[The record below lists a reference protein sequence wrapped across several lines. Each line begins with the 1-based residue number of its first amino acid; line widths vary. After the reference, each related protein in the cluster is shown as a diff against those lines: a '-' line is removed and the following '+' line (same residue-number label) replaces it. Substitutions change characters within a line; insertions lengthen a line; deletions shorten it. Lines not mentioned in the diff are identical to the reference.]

1 MDSIQSIVRHT
12 AASGYN
18 IPDFWMY
25 AAIAEFAIILILG
38 TALFHKRKQAARNS
52 TKEKIMHEGDIDF
65 NNVINSSFKSKTLF
79 DSLKKECHPDRFTD
93 KELNDKAT
101 EIFGL
106 LVANKRNYTALL
118 ALKER
123 AEKELNITFK
133 NE

>member
-65 NNVINSSFKSKTLF
+65 NNVINSSFKSKALF
-79 DSLKKECHPDRFTD
+79 DSL
-93 KELNDKAT
+93 
-101 EIFGL
+101 
-106 LVANKRNYTALL
+106 
-118 ALKER
+118 
-123 AEKELNITFK
+123 
-133 NE
+133 